1 MKSFNLETFDTR
13 TGTTLTSYP
22 AEQGDDADDACA
34 ILRAELASYPEYL
47 RLGETW
53 GVREV
58 DEDFRPLADGPIDS
72 DESYATALRVCPSLV
87 TPEFYSVR
95 TKRAVNS
102 GGAL

>member
-1 MKSFNLETFDTR
+1 MPTFNLETFDTR

-53 GVREV
+53 GVRE
-58 DEDFRPLADGPIDS
+58 
-72 DESYATALRVCPSLV
+72 ATL
-87 TPEFYSVR
+87 
-95 TKRAVNS
+95 
-102 GGAL
+102 